1 MKRAILAVESLYPQ
15 ARARDRNSK
24 NLALA
29 ILIQAFRDVVSP
41 VRSSREWRF
50 WEQDALQWFA
60 ALEDHPG
67 SFQWICGILDL
78 NSSELRRWL
87 DSYRHSGTGRR
98 RKMARKLIRFRFRG
112 E

>member
-1 MKRAILAVESLYPQ
+1 MKRAILADESLYPQ
-15 ARARDRNSK
+15 ARAWDKNSK

-29 ILIQAFRDVVSP
+29 ILIQAFRDIVSP
-41 VRSSREWRF
+41 NRSSREWRF

-60 ALEDHPG
+60 AAEDYPG
-67 SFQWICGILDL
+67 SFQWVCGILDL
-78 NSSELRRWL
+78 NSSRLRRWI
-87 DSYRHSGTGRR
+87 DSYRQSGAGRR